1 MDLIVEGLGVYSA
14 DGDKLGE
21 VRIGART
28 GQVESQGVAEEL
40 SFFQIKRGP
49 SGQAPDLWAP
59 SSAVADVAT
68 DRVTLRQ
75 STKEVEQ
82 AAWADGPSDPDGG
95 ATSPLNVGL

>member
-1 MDLIVEGLGVYSA
+1 MSYANDPMDLIVEGLGVYSA
-14 DGDKLGE
+14 DGDKLGEVGE

-68 DRVTLRQ
+68 DRVT
-75 STKEVEQ
+75 
-82 AAWADGPSDPDGG
+82 
-95 ATSPLNVGL
+95 